1 MPIPRASP
9 PNDMMLME
17 TPARSM
23 KRKVA
28 TTDTGMVRAMI
39 AVARR
44 SRRKKKSTRIAS
56 RPPIHAADHTIWM
69 AAVI

>member
-1 MPIPRASP
+1 
-9 PNDMMLME
+9 MLSE
-17 TPARSM
+17 TPAWSM

-28 TTDTGMVRAMI
+28 TTETGMVRAMM

-56 RPPIHAADHTIWM
+56 RPPIQAADQTIWM
-69 AAVI
+69 AAVM